1 MAGVG
6 TLCWPCPGS
15 AVPSPLLEVALRK
28 GCVRGLA
35 CPLHQRPAA
44 LAPGSQT
51 VNTAPS
57 PLLTPYISL
66 GLSPERPAGG
76 VEAPLSPSLDRSQDK
91 TGSYDLYL
99 TLLFAAAPEM
109 ANRGDS
115 GPGRVRTGAGTDR
128 GAVLRLLP
136 PPESG
141 SGGRPKPLAF
151 RAPAE
156 WGSGTGVGAPSVLT
170 PPPPSPRSGGAP
182 PPGRPTWTRPLPPPP
197 LPPPRGSRCPRSRYA
212 GGAGRRGAAG
222 PGGPRAG
229 VRAGAGRSSRHAPG
243 PPCAWPPAPP
253 RAALR
258 LWLSCVCFAL
268 VQADSP
274 SAPVN
279 VTVRHLKAN
288 SAVVSWDVLEDEVII
303 GFAISQQKKDVRMLR
318 FIQEVNTTTRSCA
331 LWDLE
336 EDTEYIVHV
345 QAISIQ
351 GQSPASE
358 PLLFKTPRE
367 AEKMASKNKDE
378 VTMKE
383 MGRNQQLRTGEV
395 LIIVVVL
402 FMWAGVIALF
412 CRQYDIIKDNEPN
425 NNKEKTKSA
434 SETST
439 PEHQGGG
446 LLRSKI

>member
-1 MAGVG
+1 M
-6 TLCWPCPGS
+6 P
-15 AVPSPLLEVALRK
+15 
-28 GCVRGLA
+28 
-35 CPLHQRPAA
+35 
-44 LAPGSQT
+44 
-51 VNTAPS
+51 
-57 PLLTPYISL
+57 
-66 GLSPERPAGG
+66 
-76 VEAPLSPSLDRSQDK
+76 
-91 TGSYDLYL
+91 
-99 TLLFAAAPEM
+99 
-109 ANRGDS
+109 
-115 GPGRVRTGAGTDR
+115 
-128 GAVLRLLP
+128 
-136 PPESG
+136 
-141 SGGRPKPLAF
+141 
-151 RAPAE
+151 
-156 WGSGTGVGAPSVLT
+156 
-170 PPPPSPRSGGAP
+170 
-182 PPGRPTWTRPLPPPP
+182 
-197 LPPPRGSRCPRSRYA
+197 
-212 GGAGRRGAAG
+212 
-222 PGGPRAG
+222 
-229 VRAGAGRSSRHAPG
+229 PG
-243 PPCAWPPAPP
+243 PPCAGPP

-446 LLRSKI
+446 LLRSKIMHKALGESKTGWSCGPFNRGSREAVGLPAFRGPDAIKPVLDVAKKDMCGVRHTFANV

>member
-1 MAGVG
+1 MR
-6 TLCWPCPGS
+6 PG
-15 AVPSPLLEVALRK
+15 L
-28 GCVRGLA
+28 
-35 CPLHQRPAA
+35 
-44 LAPGSQT
+44 
-51 VNTAPS
+51 
-57 PLLTPYISL
+57 PY
-66 GLSPERPAGG
+66 
-76 VEAPLSPSLDRSQDK
+76 
-91 TGSYDLYL
+91 
-99 TLLFAAAPEM
+99 
-109 ANRGDS
+109 
-115 GPGRVRTGAGTDR
+115 
-128 GAVLRLLP
+128 
-136 PPESG
+136 
-141 SGGRPKPLAF
+141 
-151 RAPAE
+151 
-156 WGSGTGVGAPSVLT
+156 
-170 PPPPSPRSGGAP
+170 
-182 PPGRPTWTRPLPPPP
+182 
-197 LPPPRGSRCPRSRYA
+197 
-212 GGAGRRGAAG
+212 
-222 PGGPRAG
+222 
-229 VRAGAGRSSRHAPG
+229 
-243 PPCAWPPAPP
+243 AWPPRA

-258 LWLSCVCFAL
+258 LWLGCVCFAL
-268 VQADSP
+268 VQAESL

-288 SAVVSWDVLEDEVII
+288 SAVVSWDVLEDEVVI

-358 PLLFKTPRE
+358 PVLFKTPRE

-425 NNKEKTKSA
+425 NSKEKAKSA

-446 LLRSKI
+446 LLRSKVRAARVTGPWLVHWSSLDYRRGQLRAWYCCSQTEPRLASACVTQETLQIDFGFFPFAGCQRWIKKKKR

>member
-1 MAGVG
+1 M
-6 TLCWPCPGS
+6 WPRELK
-15 AVPSPLLEVALRK
+15 SP
-28 GCVRGLA
+28 
-35 CPLHQRPAA
+35 
-44 LAPGSQT
+44 
-51 VNTAPS
+51 
-57 PLLTPYISL
+57 
-66 GLSPERPAGG
+66 PE
-76 VEAPLSPSLDRSQDK
+76 
-91 TGSYDLYL
+91 
-99 TLLFAAAPEM
+99 
-109 ANRGDS
+109 
-115 GPGRVRTGAGTDR
+115 
-128 GAVLRLLP
+128 VLRQ
-136 PPESG
+136 ESG
-141 SGGRPKPLAF
+141 S
-151 RAPAE
+151 
-156 WGSGTGVGAPSVLT
+156 
-170 PPPPSPRSGGAP
+170 
-182 PPGRPTWTRPLPPPP
+182 
-197 LPPPRGSRCPRSRYA
+197 
-212 GGAGRRGAAG
+212 
-222 PGGPRAG
+222 
-229 VRAGAGRSSRHAPG
+229 VRNSN
-243 PPCAWPPAPP
+243 PAPCDS
-253 RAALR
+253 AAQTLPGSLSVKSTSQLR
-258 LWLSCVCFAL
+258 LAPRTR
-268 VQADSP
+268 DSP

-288 SAVVSWDVLEDEVII
+288 SAVVSWDVLEDEVVI

-358 PLLFKTPRE
+358 PVLFKTPRE

>member
-1 MAGVG
+1 MH
-6 TLCWPCPGS
+6 PG
-15 AVPSPLLEVALRK
+15 
-28 GCVRGLA
+28 
-35 CPLHQRPAA
+35 
-44 LAPGSQT
+44 
-51 VNTAPS
+51 
-57 PLLTPYISL
+57 
-66 GLSPERPAGG
+66 
-76 VEAPLSPSLDRSQDK
+76 
-91 TGSYDLYL
+91 
-99 TLLFAAAPEM
+99 
-109 ANRGDS
+109 
-115 GPGRVRTGAGTDR
+115 
-128 GAVLRLLP
+128 
-136 PPESG
+136 
-141 SGGRPKPLAF
+141 
-151 RAPAE
+151 
-156 WGSGTGVGAPSVLT
+156 
-170 PPPPSPRSGGAP
+170 
-182 PPGRPTWTRPLPPPP
+182 
-197 LPPPRGSRCPRSRYA
+197 
-212 GGAGRRGAAG
+212 
-222 PGGPRAG
+222 
-229 VRAGAGRSSRHAPG
+229 
-243 PPCAWPPAPP
+243 PP

-258 LWLSCVCFAL
+258 LWLGCVCLAL

-288 SAVVSWDVLEDEVII
+288 SAVVSWDVLEDEVVI

-358 PLLFKTPRE
+358 PVLFKTPRE

-446 LLRSKI
+446 LLRSKGSCGAACRAESWLPSSLRWIQPSRTCLWCDAQLCECVRCFLFCFFWKTQLKGFTPEGRGIPRLVACIFYLL

>member
-1 MAGVG
+1 M
-6 TLCWPCPGS
+6 P
-15 AVPSPLLEVALRK
+15 
-28 GCVRGLA
+28 
-35 CPLHQRPAA
+35 
-44 LAPGSQT
+44 
-51 VNTAPS
+51 
-57 PLLTPYISL
+57 
-66 GLSPERPAGG
+66 
-76 VEAPLSPSLDRSQDK
+76 
-91 TGSYDLYL
+91 
-99 TLLFAAAPEM
+99 
-109 ANRGDS
+109 
-115 GPGRVRTGAGTDR
+115 
-128 GAVLRLLP
+128 
-136 PPESG
+136 
-141 SGGRPKPLAF
+141 
-151 RAPAE
+151 
-156 WGSGTGVGAPSVLT
+156 
-170 PPPPSPRSGGAP
+170 
-182 PPGRPTWTRPLPPPP
+182 
-197 LPPPRGSRCPRSRYA
+197 
-212 GGAGRRGAAG
+212 
-222 PGGPRAG
+222 
-229 VRAGAGRSSRHAPG
+229 PG
-243 PPCAWPPAPP
+243 PPCAWRA

-258 LWLSCVCFAL
+258 LWLGCVCFAL

-288 SAVVSWDVLEDEVII
+288 SAVVSWDVLEDEVVI

-446 LLRSKI
+446 LLRSKWLRLYLETELQNVRTSQRDVFAAVSKYAPVNIIKVWLAPSAGEGFHSLLVSASFLGTG

>member
-1 MAGVG
+1 MGIA
-6 TLCWPCPGS
+6 
-15 AVPSPLLEVALRK
+15 ERALT
-28 GCVRGLA
+28 GL
-35 CPLHQRPAA
+35 QA
-44 LAPGSQT
+44 LSC
-51 VNTAPS
+51 
-57 PLLTPYISL
+57 IWHL
-66 GLSPERPAGG
+66 GDAHCGE
-76 VEAPLSPSLDRSQDK
+76 K
-91 TGSYDLYL
+91 
-99 TLLFAAAPEM
+99 
-109 ANRGDS
+109 N
-115 GPGRVRTGAGTDR
+115 
-128 GAVLRLLP
+128 
-136 PPESG
+136 
-141 SGGRPKPLAF
+141 
-151 RAPAE
+151 
-156 WGSGTGVGAPSVLT
+156 
-170 PPPPSPRSGGAP
+170 
-182 PPGRPTWTRPLPPPP
+182 
-197 LPPPRGSRCPRSRYA
+197 
-212 GGAGRRGAAG
+212 
-222 PGGPRAG
+222 GGPR
-229 VRAGAGRSSRHAPG
+229 RGRTGLGSQALALTLPLPSLRQGCSDSDAS
-243 PPCAWPPAPP
+243 PPP
-253 RAALR
+253 
-258 LWLSCVCFAL
+258 
-268 VQADSP
+268 DSP

-288 SAVVSWDVLEDEVII
+288 SAVVSWDVLEDEVVI

-358 PLLFKTPRE
+358 PVLFKTPRE

-446 LLRSKI
+446 LLRSKFPNKPSVNIIEA

>member
-1 MAGVG
+1 M
-6 TLCWPCPGS
+6 
-15 AVPSPLLEVALRK
+15 
-28 GCVRGLA
+28 
-35 CPLHQRPAA
+35 QAA
-44 LAPGSQT
+44 
-51 VNTAPS
+51 
-57 PLLTPYISL
+57 
-66 GLSPERPAGG
+66 
-76 VEAPLSPSLDRSQDK
+76 
-91 TGSYDLYL
+91 
-99 TLLFAAAPEM
+99 
-109 ANRGDS
+109 
-115 GPGRVRTGAGTDR
+115 
-128 GAVLRLLP
+128 
-136 PPESG
+136 
-141 SGGRPKPLAF
+141 
-151 RAPAE
+151 
-156 WGSGTGVGAPSVLT
+156 
-170 PPPPSPRSGGAP
+170 
-182 PPGRPTWTRPLPPPP
+182 
-197 LPPPRGSRCPRSRYA
+197 
-212 GGAGRRGAAG
+212 
-222 PGGPRAG
+222 
-229 VRAGAGRSSRHAPG
+229 RAGAGRPGREGRGLECERERPPGAGVAMPLG
-243 PPCAWPPAPP
+243 PPCAWPP

-258 LWLSCVCFAL
+258 LWLGCVCFAL

-288 SAVVSWDVLEDEVII
+288 SAVVSWDVLEDEVVI

-358 PLLFKTPRE
+358 PLLFKTPH
-367 AEKMASKNKDE
+367 E

-446 LLRSKI
+446 LLRSKFPDKPPVNIIKVWLALSAEKGFHSLLVPASFLGTG

>member
-1 MAGVG
+1 MGLAPSSGSS
-6 TLCWPCPGS
+6 PCVQSLSSLPIFPWLSSPG
-15 AVPSPLLEVALRK
+15 PSPS
-28 GCVRGLA
+28 GL
-35 CPLHQRPAA
+35 
-44 LAPGSQT
+44 GST
-51 VNTAPS
+51 H
-57 PLLTPYISL
+57 L
-66 GLSPERPAGG
+66 
-76 VEAPLSPSLDRSQDK
+76 
-91 TGSYDLYL
+91 
-99 TLLFAAAPEM
+99 
-109 ANRGDS
+109 
-115 GPGRVRTGAGTDR
+115 
-128 GAVLRLLP
+128 
-136 PPESG
+136 
-141 SGGRPKPLAF
+141 
-151 RAPAE
+151 
-156 WGSGTGVGAPSVLT
+156 WGSGASR
-170 PPPPSPRSGGAP
+170 SPES
-182 PPGRPTWTRPLPPPP
+182 L
-197 LPPPRGSRCPRSRYA
+197 
-212 GGAGRRGAAG
+212 
-222 PGGPRAG
+222 
-229 VRAGAGRSSRHAPG
+229 
-243 PPCAWPPAPP
+243 
-253 RAALR
+253 
-258 LWLSCVCFAL
+258 
-268 VQADSP
+268 

-288 SAVVSWDVLEDEVII
+288 SAVVSWDVLEDEVVI

-358 PLLFKTPRE
+358 PVLFKTPRE
-367 AEKMASKNKDE
+367 AEKMASKNKVPTDE

-425 NNKEKTKSA
+425 NSKEKAKSA

-446 LLRSKI
+446 LLRSKTEPSLASACV

>member
-1 MAGVG
+1 M
-6 TLCWPCPGS
+6 
-15 AVPSPLLEVALRK
+15 
-28 GCVRGLA
+28 
-35 CPLHQRPAA
+35 Q
-44 LAPGSQT
+44 
-51 VNTAPS
+51 
-57 PLLTPYISL
+57 
-66 GLSPERPAGG
+66 
-76 VEAPLSPSLDRSQDK
+76 
-91 TGSYDLYL
+91 
-99 TLLFAAAPEM
+99 
-109 ANRGDS
+109 
-115 GPGRVRTGAGTDR
+115 GAR
-128 GAVLRLLP
+128 
-136 PPESG
+136 
-141 SGGRPKPLAF
+141 
-151 RAPAE
+151 
-156 WGSGTGVGAPSVLT
+156 
-170 PPPPSPRSGGAP
+170 
-182 PPGRPTWTRPLPPPP
+182 
-197 LPPPRGSRCPRSRYA
+197 
-212 GGAGRRGAAG
+212 GGAGRR
-222 PGGPRAG
+222 PGGPGPERQRERPPAAEPRSPCAARAG
-229 VRAGAGRSSRHAPG
+229 RRRSRHAP
-243 PPCAWPPAPP
+243 
-253 RAALR
+253 RAAPR
-258 LWLSCVCFAL
+258 RACLWLGASCLAL

-288 SAVVSWDVLEDEVII
+288 SAVVSWDVLEDEVVI

-358 PLLFKTPRE
+358 PVLFKTPRE
-367 AEKMASKNKDE
+367 AEKMASKNKGRPGWLSGRTGVRCVGSYE

-446 LLRSKI
+446 LLRSKFPNKPSVNIIEA

>member
-1 MAGVG
+1 MR
-6 TLCWPCPGS
+6 PG
-15 AVPSPLLEVALRK
+15 
-28 GCVRGLA
+28 
-35 CPLHQRPAA
+35 
-44 LAPGSQT
+44 
-51 VNTAPS
+51 
-57 PLLTPYISL
+57 
-66 GLSPERPAGG
+66 
-76 VEAPLSPSLDRSQDK
+76 
-91 TGSYDLYL
+91 
-99 TLLFAAAPEM
+99 
-109 ANRGDS
+109 
-115 GPGRVRTGAGTDR
+115 
-128 GAVLRLLP
+128 
-136 PPESG
+136 
-141 SGGRPKPLAF
+141 
-151 RAPAE
+151 
-156 WGSGTGVGAPSVLT
+156 
-170 PPPPSPRSGGAP
+170 
-182 PPGRPTWTRPLPPPP
+182 
-197 LPPPRGSRCPRSRYA
+197 
-212 GGAGRRGAAG
+212 
-222 PGGPRAG
+222 
-229 VRAGAGRSSRHAPG
+229 
-243 PPCAWPPAPP
+243 PP

-258 LWLSCVCFAL
+258 LWLGCVCLAL

-288 SAVVSWDVLEDEVII
+288 SAVVSWDVLEDEVVI

-358 PLLFKTPRE
+358 PVLFKTPRE

-383 MGRNQQLRTGEV
+383 MGSSQQLRTGEV

-439 PEHQGGG
+439 PEHQGG
-446 LLRSKI
+446 LLRSKVRADLGPDGRPPSCSRGQLSTGCGCGWAEPSSATAAVTQGHCTWILDLFLLPGTRTSVVNKMQ